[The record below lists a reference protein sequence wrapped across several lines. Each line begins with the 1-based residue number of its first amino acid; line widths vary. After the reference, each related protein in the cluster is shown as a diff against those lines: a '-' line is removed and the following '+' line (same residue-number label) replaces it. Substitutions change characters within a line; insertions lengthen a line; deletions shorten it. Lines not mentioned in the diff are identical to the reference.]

1 MGQEPA
7 LRRSINLPML
17 VLYGL
22 GTTIGAGI
30 YALTGEVAAEAGQ
43 FAPLAFL
50 LAAVLAAFTA
60 LSFAELSARF
70 PQAAGEALYVTRGL
84 GIPRLGTLV
93 GMLVVAAACVSSATI
108 IHGFGGYLQ
117 TFVQFPPVVVVL
129 GLTALLAACAAWGIS
144 QSVFIASLIT
154 LVELGGLLLILWVAR
169 GDLATFPVQWQDKP
183 DIVDAQT
190 LGGIAGAALLAFYA
204 FLGFEDMVNVAEE
217 VRQPERNLP
226 LAIVIT
232 LGITSII
239 YALVATAAVTVVD
252 PAEMGDNDAPLT
264 LLYERAGGYRPE
276 VISGIALLAI
286 VNGALIQMIMA
297 SRVLYGL
304 ARRGALPATLGKVNP
319 RRRTPTVA
327 TAVVAG
333 LVGMLAL
340 TFGLDRLAEITS
352 TITLGV
358 FTLVN
363 LALWRLKQRAPAPE
377 DIWQAPAWIPIA
389 GFVVSLG
396 FVFYGVARLGGF
408 HG

>member
-1 MGQEPA
+1 MDRKPA
-7 LRRSINLPML
+7 LRRSISLPML

-30 YALTGEVAAEAGQ
+30 YALTGEVVAEAGP

-84 GIPRLGTLV
+84 GMPRLGTLV
-93 GMLVVAAACVSSATI
+93 GVLVVAAACVSSATI
-108 IHGFGGYLQ
+108 IHGFSGYLQ
-117 TFVQFPPVVVVL
+117 TFAQLPAVVVIL

-154 LVELGGLLLILWVAR
+154 LAELGGLLLILWVAR
-169 GDLATFPVQWQDKP
+169 GDLATFPAQWQGTP
-183 DIVDAQT
+183 GIVEPQT
-190 LGGIAGAALLAFYA
+190 LRGIAGAALLAFYA

-217 VRQPERNLP
+217 VREPERNLP
-226 LAIVIT
+226 RAILIT
-232 LGITSII
+232 LGITSIV
-239 YALVATAAVTVVD
+239 YVLVAMAAVTVVD
-252 PAEMGDNDAPLT
+252 PAEMGNNDAPLT

-304 ARRGALPATLGKVNP
+304 ARRGALPAILGKVHP

-333 LVGMLAL
+333 LVGTLAL
-340 TFGLDRLAEITS
+340 TFALERLAAITS

-363 LALWRLKQRAPAPE
+363 LALWRLKRQAPASE
-377 DIWQAPAWIPIA
+377 GIWQAPAWVPVA

-396 FVFYGVARLGGF
+396 FVSYGVARLAGIAG
-408 HG
+408 